1 MTSVLKA
8 LQTSGSTAAS
18 GTRDLQFVHSYIV
31 YQLLCRRV
39 ERDLLLATALVS
51 SSQPSKSKTGKAN
64 AVDARLYPAVIKLLD
79 TVLQSLEQMRT
90 LPLVDESSDLGAAV
104 DIRISYTKARR

>member
-1 MTSVLKA
+1 
-8 LQTSGSTAAS
+8 
-18 GTRDLQFVHSYIV
+18 
-31 YQLLCRRV
+31 
-39 ERDLLLATALVS
+39 
-51 SSQPSKSKTGKAN
+51 
-64 AVDARLYPAVIKLLD
+64 VIKLLD